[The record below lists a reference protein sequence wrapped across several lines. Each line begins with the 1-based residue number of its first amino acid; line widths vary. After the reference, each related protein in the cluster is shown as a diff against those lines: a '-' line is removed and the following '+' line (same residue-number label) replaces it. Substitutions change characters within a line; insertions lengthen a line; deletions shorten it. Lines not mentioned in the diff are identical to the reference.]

1 MSLLLVCGGLFA
13 GAALAMTAAWWLSEK
28 TGRSGW
34 ADTIWSFAV
43 GVLGA
48 IAALVPLSGD
58 ALSAHPVL
66 VALMAAFWSLR
77 LGVHIARRTA
87 TGPEDARY
95 AWLRRQWGENASSRL
110 FWFLQIQAAAAF
122 LLAGCIGLAAHRPG
136 PLDAG
141 DMLGVVLMILA
152 IAGEGLAD
160 RQLRR
165 FKSDPSNRGRVCDSG
180 LWALSRHPNYF
191 FEWLG
196 WCAYV
201 AMGVDLSG
209 GYPAGWLVVV
219 GPAFMYWL
227 LVHVSGIPPLEAHME
242 RSRGAAFA
250 DYRRR
255 VSAFWPWPSRSIG
268 NSR

>member
-1 MSLLLVCGGLFA
+1 MSVLFLSAGLL
-13 GAALAMTAAWWLSEK
+13 AAAAAVAMAAAWWISER

-43 GVLGA
+43 GALGSL
-48 IAALVPLSGD
+48 AALLPVTD
-58 ALSAHPVL
+58 EALSPRAFL

-77 LGVHIARRTA
+77 LGLHIARRTA

-122 LLAGCIGLAAHRPG
+122 LLAGCIGLAARRPG

-141 DMLGVVLMILA
+141 DVLGVGLMMLA

-160 RQLRR
+160 RQLRH
-165 FKSDPSNRGRVCDSG
+165 FKSDPANHGRVCDTG
-180 LWALSRHPNYF
+180 LWAVSRHPNYF

-196 WCAYV
+196 WCA
-201 AMGVDLSG
+201 
-209 GYPAGWLVVV
+209 
-219 GPAFMYWL
+219 
-227 LVHVSGIPPLEAHME
+227 
-242 RSRGAAFA
+242 
-250 DYRRR
+250 
-255 VSAFWPWPSRSIG
+255 
-268 NSR
+268 